1 MSLAR
6 ESSLLLQIAIFIY
19 NYYNAFFKNSLNIFM
34 RYKAEYDEF
43 SETNKF
49 LDELFQEDCEI
60 GWEAEQPQTNTN
72 NALNITVVKQEGEAE
87 MTYLAQL
94 ASEMGQKITEILDKA
109 DSLPTDRDRGI
120 TLTKEELVS
129 RLIGISNSL
138 DMLICDME
146 DAAGQ
151 QAQGS
156 AIIVGGGCPFNG
168 MF

>member
-1 MSLAR
+1 
-6 ESSLLLQIAIFIY
+6 
-19 NYYNAFFKNSLNIFM
+19 M

-49 LDELFQEDCEI
+49 LDELFQEECEI
-60 GWEAEQPQTNTN
+60 GWETQHPQTDTN

-94 ASEMGQKITEILDKA
+94 ASEMGQKISEILDKA
-109 DSLPTDRDRGI
+109 DALPTERDRGVF
-120 TLTKEELVS
+120 LTKEELVS

-138 DMLICDME
+138 DMLICDIE
-146 DAAGQ
+146 ETSGQ
-151 QAQGS
+151 SQGG
-156 AIIVGGGCPFNG
+156 AVIVGGTCPFNG